1 MALGSKFQA
10 EVARLALA
18 AARDH
23 GFALA
28 GGNGLAAYG
37 IISRMTEDID
47 LFAAGDGAVQAAA
60 GLVAAALTQ
69 AGFAVEEVPA
79 TSDLAEV
86 IEGFERDMAEYE
98 VSRGGELVRL
108 QLVRFDRRRSP
119 VMMEIGPVLHL
130 DELLGQKVSALAT
143 RSEVRD
149 YLDVAAALRRYDRQ
163 QLLELAQRA
172 DPDLVDHEFADAMQ
186 RLDRLDDDVFRL
198 QYGLSPARIRQVRKA
213 FSDWPR

>member
-1 MALGSKFQA
+1 MALGNQFQA
-10 EVARLALA
+10 EVARVALA
-18 AARDH
+18 AAREH

-37 IISRMTEDID
+37 IISRLTEDID

-69 AGFAVEEVPA
+69 AGFAVEEVA
-79 TSDLAEV
+79 GASDLAEV

-98 VSRGGELVRL
+98 GSRGGELVRL
-108 QLVRFDRRRSP
+108 PL
-119 VMMEIGPVLHL
+119 GPVLHL

-163 QLLELAQRA
+163 RLLDLARRA
-172 DPDLVDHEFADAMQ
+172 DPDLVDDEFADAMQ
-186 RLDRLDDDVFRL
+186 RLDQLDDDVFRL

>member
-1 MALGSKFQA
+1 MALGNQFQA
-10 EVARLALA
+10 EVARIALA
-18 AARDH
+18 AAQEH

-37 IISRMTEDID
+37 IISRLTEDID

-69 AGFAVEEVPA
+69 AGFAVEEVA
-79 TSDLAEV
+79 GASDLAEV

-98 VSRGGELVRL
+98 VSRGAQLVRL
-108 QLVRFDRRRSP
+108 QLVRFDRRCSP

-163 QLLELAQRA
+163 RLLELARRA
-172 DPDLVDHEFADAMQ
+172 DPDLVDDEFADAMQ
-186 RLDRLDDDVFRL
+186 RLDQLDDDVFRL